1 MLIKEDPGFPLMKI
15 SRTIIFTFTALSTL
29 FFLFVIGLGI
39 KAQKAKPVT
48 GVEGFLGETGLV
60 LETLDPLGSVRVHGE
75 IWQAESNK
83 GKIAAG
89 EKVKIISMKKFR
101 LTVEAIET

>member
-1 MLIKEDPGFPLMKI
+1 M
-15 SRTIIFTFTALSTL
+15 
-29 FFLFVIGLGI
+29 
-39 KAQKAKPVT
+39 
-48 GVEGFLGETGLV
+48 GETGLV

-83 GKIAAG
+83 GKIVAG
-89 EKVKIISMKKFR
+89 KKVKIISMKKFR